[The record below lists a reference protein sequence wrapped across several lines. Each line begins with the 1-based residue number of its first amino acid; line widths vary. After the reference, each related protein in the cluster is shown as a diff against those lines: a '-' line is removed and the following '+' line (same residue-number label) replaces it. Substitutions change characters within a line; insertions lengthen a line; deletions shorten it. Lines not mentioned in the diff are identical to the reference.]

1 VHLRLRGRLRP
12 WHASIILSSVMSL
25 HDLTEPEQTL
35 HDLFRSG
42 EPADVRSG
50 DPAADLTHAASQWGS
65 ARQVRGEVI
74 AAMLVD
80 NTASGPGIPRLVA
93 RGFRVAGCLDLSNA
107 RIDCPVRFESC
118 VFDKGVSL
126 VEAKARSVRL
136 LDCELP
142 SLDANTA
149 FVDGHLELIGSC
161 LSWLSLYRTQ
171 VSGHVELSGA
181 ELSQAGATA
190 INADY
195 LEVGAALYGHDLTCR
210 GAVRLP
216 GARIGGTLE
225 LDGAHL
231 INEDD
236 WALVADMIT
245 VEGDM
250 RCRDGF
256 RAIGTVG
263 LASARIGGRLF
274 LGGDAP
280 QGHVGPGGPRQ
291 ARGPGCVSG
300 PIDMRHAKL
309 GGLNDEPA
317 NWPQR
322 LHLDGLCYDDLVPN
336 LPAQR
341 RLQWIARDPAGYQPQ
356 PYEQLAACYRSL
368 GEDGNARQ
376 VLLRKQRD
384 RRTTL
389 TPPGKVWGVIQDG
402 AVGYGYRPWLASL
415 WLIALII
422 TGTCYFAAYP
432 ATASGTSNGRFD
444 PFTYT
449 LSAIVPVIGQ
459 NQTVGW
465 ILNGTQQAV
474 LYALTISAWILLT
487 AFAAGLTRLMS
498 RS

>member
-1 VHLRLRGRLRP
+1 VRERLRR
-12 WHASIILSSVMSL
+12 WHTRIIVSSVVSL
-25 HDLTEPEQTL
+25 HDLTEPELIL
-35 HDLFRSG
+35 HDLFRRG

-50 DPAADLTHAASQWGS
+50 DAAADLTDAASQWGS

-74 AAMLVD
+74 AAMLLED
-80 NTASGPGIPRLVA
+80 TASTPGIPRLLA
-93 RGFRVAGCLDLSNA
+93 RGFRVTGYLDLSNA
-107 RIDCPVRFESC
+107 RVDYPVRFQFC
-118 VFDKGVSL
+118 VFDNGVSL
-126 VEAKARSVRL
+126 MEAKTRSVRI

-142 SLDANTA
+142 SLDANST
-149 FVDGHLELIGSC
+149 FVDGHLEVTGSC

-181 ELSQAGATA
+181 AFSQPGETA
-190 INADY
+190 INGDY

-225 LDGAHL
+225 FDGAHL
-231 INEDD
+231 TSEGD

-245 VEGDM
+245 VGGDM

-280 QGHVGPGGPRQ
+280 PGHIGPGGPRQ
-291 ARGPGCVSG
+291 ARGPGSISG
-300 PIDMRHAKL
+300 PVDLRHAKL

-322 LHLDGLCYDDLVPN
+322 LHLDGLCYDDLVPS

-368 GEDGNARQ
+368 GEDENARH
-376 VLLRKQRD
+376 VLLAKQRE
-384 RRTTL
+384 RRATL

-422 TGTCYFAAYP
+422 TGTLYFAVYP
-432 ATASGTSNGRFD
+432 AAASGTSNGRFD
-444 PFTYT
+444 PFTFT

-465 ILNGTQQAV
+465 ILNGSQQAV
-474 LYALTISAWILLT
+474 LYTLTISAWILLT
-487 AFAAGLTRLMS
+487 AFAAGLTRMMS